1 MDTNELAAQ
10 IEPEIM
16 ASSMISESDYAY
28 WHSEGLI
35 FVHMVGNIYKGSLQ
49 LISEGGCESIMINVG
64 LTYDGNNYIWEANIV
79 VQPA

>member
-1 MDTNELAAQ
+1 MDINELAAQ

-35 FVHMVGNIYKGSLQ
+35 FVHMVGNIYKGSPL
-49 LISEGGCESIMINVG
+49 LEYAFESITINVD

-79 VQPA
+79 DQPT

>member
-10 IEPEIM
+10 IEPAIM

-35 FVHMVGNIYKGSLQ
+35 FVHMVGNIYKG
-49 LISEGGCESIMINVG
+49 
-64 LTYDGNNYIWEANIV
+64 
-79 VQPA
+79 

>member
-35 FVHMVGNIYKGSLQ
+35 FVHMVGNIYKG
-49 LISEGGCESIMINVG
+49 
-64 LTYDGNNYIWEANIV
+64 
-79 VQPA
+79 

>member
-1 MDTNELAAQ
+1 MDINELAAQ

-16 ASSMISESDYAY
+16 ASPMISESDYSH

-35 FVHMVGNIYKGSLQ
+35 FVHMAGNTYKGSPL
-49 LISEGGCESIMINVG
+49 LEYAFESITINVD

-79 VQPA
+79 DQPT